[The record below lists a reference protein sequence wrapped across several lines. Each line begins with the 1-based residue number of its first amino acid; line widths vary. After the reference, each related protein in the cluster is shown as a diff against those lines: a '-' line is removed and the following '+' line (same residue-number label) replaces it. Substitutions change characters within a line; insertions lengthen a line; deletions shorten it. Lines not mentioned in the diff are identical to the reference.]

1 VAGALKRTKVSDM
14 KSALLIGASLLVTMI
29 LLLAVTIG
37 SVGVKDVAVTDNQ
50 FEYILQPACSY
61 DQREMMILLEAFDGL
76 IFLLALRYCWTIR
89 NVSSTICN
97 IVILVE
103 GESRF
108 SFSFPISSHF

>member
-1 VAGALKRTKVSDM
+1 MLENLSEQLDLWEVRPDLVDLCRQISRTCCS
-14 KSALLIGASLLVTMI
+14 G
-29 LLLAVTIG
+29 TIG

-61 DQREMMILLEAFDGL
+61 DQREMMILLDSFDGL